1 MFFSVL
7 NFAPAEEGGELWA
20 LEPRVLRDARVH
32 LMRHVHLVAEPDELL
47 HVVTAVVISAHV
59 HRIAPLQRGEV
70 GGAGDDHVLRVLG
83 LLLRGQQAANDVR
96 QEPEGAQFNRKKVW
110 LEKTLSSSS

>member
-32 LMRHVHLVAEPDELL
+32 LIRHVKFGAEPDK
-47 HVVTAVVISAHV
+47 HVVNAVVSAHV
-59 HRIAPLQRGEV
+59 HRVAPLQRGEV
-70 GGAGDDHVLRVLG
+70 GGAGDDHVLRFLG
-83 LLLRGQQAANDVR
+83 LLLRGQQAPDDVR
-96 QEPEGAQFNRKKVW
+96 QEPEGAQFNRKKV
-110 LEKTLSSSS
+110 